1 MWIRVRQFKNGRSR
15 TGYALLVTLTFLAMM
30 LVVFAAMMSY
40 VVSNASLTN
49 RNNQYN
55 ASEAAAEAATET
67 VLAQMTHDYEFG
79 SLSNSD
85 TYYGTSFLPTN
96 YQSSWP
102 VQYTYSNPSNNASG
116 QIYVSLGSWSAS
128 AIPLD
133 SQYSGLYGEEQD
145 CTIAATATPATG
157 TSVPA
162 TVTETLQFASIP
174 LFQFAIFYNMN
185 LEIAAAQ
192 TLNIKGPVYSNGGIW
207 SGSTT
212 ITFSSTVSAVGLATN
227 ETDDPFCAGY
237 SGSGRSTYTVTNQPT
252 SGNDTLTM
260 PVGTNNNPA
269 SVEAVVNIP
278 PSNYAIDTAAAYTTN
293 GQLYTANE
301 ADLFVTNYPS
311 GTNQGWKSTCQV
323 GAPMAVYYQDAA
335 NGPNYLTWATNDFYL
350 VSNMTVGKFY
360 PTNWV
365 PIYSP
370 AYANGFQAT
379 NGFLFTNNIT
389 TLRFT
394 NTSGTY
400 VGTNIVWY
408 MGYSFLTNSLFY
420 DWREGWNMGSGPAKM
435 VQAVQLDLQALN
447 VWMTNSAAGNNINGG
462 SNYNTQCQSTFHKSR
477 PIDSMYIFNA
487 VPLTTSVLP
496 AVRVMNGGMMPV
508 NMQSKGFGL
517 ATAMPL
523 YVWGDYNVSNSL
535 GSSISQNNT
544 VYTEPAALMGDAI
557 TILSDSWKD
566 TNSLARHSGGP
577 SASQTT
583 INAGCMEGIVESNPH
598 NPASEPSSDGYSGG
612 VENFFRTLE
621 NWSNDK
627 LWYNGSI
634 VVMFPSQYATN
645 CWQQTGYYYTAPDRS
660 WAFDTNFLTQSDL
673 PPLMPQAKGVIRG
686 SWSAQ

>member
-1 MWIRVRQFKNGRSR
+1 MKTISYPYRQNQAA
-15 TGYALLVTLTFLAMM
+15 YALLVTMTFLAMM
-30 LVVFAAMMSY
+30 LVVFITMMFFTT
-40 VVSNASLTN
+40 SNAKLTQ

-67 VLAQMTHDYEFG
+67 VVSQMTHDYEFG
-79 SLSNSD
+79 SLSNSG

-96 YQSSWP
+96 NQGSWP
-102 VQYTYSNPSNNASG
+102 IQYTYSNPSNSTSG
-116 QIYVSLGSWSAS
+116 QIYVSIGAWTAS
-128 AIPLD
+128 AEPLD
-133 SQYSGLYGEEQD
+133 SQFTGLYGEEQD
-145 CTIAATATPATG
+145 VTIAATATPATG
-157 TSVPA
+157 TAVPS

-174 LFQFAIFYNMN
+174 LFQFAIFYNVN

-192 TLNIKGPVYSNGGIW
+192 TLDIVGPVYSNGGIW
-207 SGSTT
+207 SGSDT

-227 ETDDPFCAGY
+227 EVGDPFCAGY
-237 SGSGRSTYTVTNQPT
+237 SGSGRSTYTITNQPT

-278 PSNYAIDTAAAYTTN
+278 PSSYPSDTSAAYTTN
-293 GQLYTANE
+293 GELYTANA

-311 GTNQGWKSTCQV
+311 GTNQGWRSTFQV

-335 NGPNYLTWATNDFYL
+335 NGPNYLAWATNDFYL
-350 VSNMTVGKFY
+350 VSNVTVGKFY
-360 PTNWV
+360 ATNWV

-370 AYANGFQAT
+370 AYANGFLAT
-379 NGFLFTNNIT
+379 NGFIFTNNIT

-408 MGYSFLTNSLFY
+408 MGYSFLTNVLFY
-420 DWREGWNMGSGPAKM
+420 DWREGWHLGSGPAK
-435 VQAVQLDLQALN
+435 VIYATQLDLKAMN
-447 VWMTNSAAGNNINGG
+447 VWMTNDAANNNDIYGG
-462 SNYNTQCQSTFHKSR
+462 SNYNAQCQSSFHKSR

-487 VPLTTSVLP
+487 VPLSSTVLP
-496 AVRVMNGGMMPV
+496 AVRVMNGGMMPA
-508 NMQSKGFGL
+508 NMGSRGFGL
-517 ATAMPL
+517 ATAMQI

-535 GSSISQNNT
+535 GSSISENNT
-544 VYTEPAALMGDAI
+544 VYTEPAALMGDAV
-557 TILSDSWKD
+557 TILSDSWLD
-566 TNSLARHSGGP
+566 TNSLALHTGGP

-583 INAGCMEGIVESNPH
+583 INAGCMEGIVESNT
-598 NPASEPSSDGYSGG
+598 NNAASEGTSDGYSGG
-612 VENFFRTLE
+612 VENFLRTLE
-621 NWSNDK
+621 NWSSVK

-645 CWQQTGYYYTAPDRS
+645 CWQQTGYYYTAPSRS
-660 WAFDTNFLTQSDL
+660 WAFDTNFMIQADL

-686 SWSAQ
+686 TWAAQ